1 MKDVAASTM
10 ADDLKRLGIDPLK
23 PPPLNKLSPDV
34 LRKVMV
40 TFTKSLGVKCEFCH
54 DQNNFKAP
62 TPHKKVAAGMWQ
74 HFVLE
79 MRLDGGGPLYCDS
92 CHSGKA
98 EFLDRHDNKA
108 LQGWMEANY
117 VKKLKRADK
126 KEHSCDLCPRRPVRG
141 EIPPSVGDEVE
152 DRQGVGGTVF
162 PTFSRVCIAIKHS
175 FLTRV
180 RVFSRLNTVQGLTQ
194 RQQMV
199 LDFIRSSIADRGY
212 PPTLREIG
220 ARMGIRSTNGV
231 NDHLRALERKGYLT
245 REDMKSRALRPTTH
259 HDVAQ
264 HLGNAANGD
273 GASNDSTHSSQERF
287 GVGGTTF
294 EDVVEIQV
302 LGRVAA
308 GLPLFAEEHVIDT
321 VRVDRGLLKGGREV
335 FGLRVH
341 GDSMIDAGILNG
353 DYIFVRK
360 QLTASRGDIVVA
372 LIGDEATVKYYFP
385 EKDYVRFQPA
395 NKAMA
400 PILVR
405 AVDFKPTMLLGVVVG
420 VFRRL

>member
-1 MKDVAASTM
+1 
-10 ADDLKRLGIDPLK
+10 
-23 PPPLNKLSPDV
+23 
-34 LRKVMV
+34 
-40 TFTKSLGVKCEFCH
+40 
-54 DQNNFKAP
+54 
-62 TPHKKVAAGMWQ
+62 
-74 HFVLE
+74 
-79 MRLDGGGPLYCDS
+79 
-92 CHSGKA
+92 
-98 EFLDRHDNKA
+98 
-108 LQGWMEANY
+108 
-117 VKKLKRADK
+117 
-126 KEHSCDLCPRRPVRG
+126 
-141 EIPPSVGDEVE
+141 
-152 DRQGVGGTVF
+152 
-162 PTFSRVCIAIKHS
+162 
-175 FLTRV
+175 
-180 RVFSRLNTVQGLTQ
+180 VFSTLNSVQGLTQ

-199 LDFIRSSIADRGY
+199 LDFIRQSIADRGY

-245 REDMKSRALRPTTH
+245 REDMKSRALRPTAHANSANSANT
-259 HDVAQ
+259 
-264 HLGNAANGD
+264 NGD
-273 GASNDSTHSSQERF
+273 ARGSRASIPASED
-287 GVGGTTF
+287 
-294 EDVVEIQV
+294 EDVIDVQV

-341 GDSMIDAGILNG
+341 GDSMIEAGILNG

-405 AVDFKPTMLLGVVVG
+405 AVDFKPAMLLGVVVG
-420 VFRRL
+420 VYRRL

>member
-1 MKDVAASTM
+1 M
-10 ADDLKRLGIDPLK
+10 
-23 PPPLNKLSPDV
+23 
-34 LRKVMV
+34 
-40 TFTKSLGVKCEFCH
+40 
-54 DQNNFKAP
+54 
-62 TPHKKVAAGMWQ
+62 
-74 HFVLE
+74 
-79 MRLDGGGPLYCDS
+79 
-92 CHSGKA
+92 
-98 EFLDRHDNKA
+98 
-108 LQGWMEANY
+108 
-117 VKKLKRADK
+117 
-126 KEHSCDLCPRRPVRG
+126 
-141 EIPPSVGDEVE
+141 
-152 DRQGVGGTVF
+152 
-162 PTFSRVCIAIKHS
+162 
-175 FLTRV
+175 
-180 RVFSRLNTVQGLTQ
+180 QGLTE

-199 LDFIRSSIADRGY
+199 LDFIRQSIADRGY

-245 REDMKSRALRPTTH
+245 REDMKSRALRPTAHTTSSGPAGH
-259 HDVAQ
+259 ATGVAQ
-264 HLGNAANGD
+264 
-273 GASNDSTHSSQERF
+273 NDSRLPPS
-287 GVGGTTF
+287 
-294 EDVVEIQV
+294 EDDDMVEVQV

-341 GDSMIDAGILNG
+341 GDSMIEAGILNG

-372 LIGDEATVKYYFP
+372 LIGDEATVKYYYP